1 MPQGK
6 LQITEDSGVVVAT
19 FLDAALLD
27 EGSIRELGGQLEDA
41 VKEKEGVNLVVDLSN
56 VDYVASAVLGNL
68 VKIFKIVKKNKGKMK
83 LAGVKKSILQVF
95 KVTKLDKMFE
105 IQPTREKAVKSFR
118 SFKIF

>member
-6 LQITEDSGVVVAT
+6 LQINEEGNVTVAT

-27 EGSIRELGGQLEDA
+27 ETSIRELGGQLEKA
-41 VKEKEGVNLVVDLSN
+41 VKQKEGINLVIDLSN

-83 LAGVKKSILQVF
+83 LAGVKTSIVQVL
-95 KVTKLDKMFE
+95 KVTRLDKMFE
-105 IQPTREKAVKSFR
+105 IYPNREKAVRSFR
-118 SFKIF
+118 SFKLF